1 VARAACS
8 DSDIVLLDD
17 PLSALDANVG
27 HHLLHQCILRGP
39 LATRT
44 RILVTHHLDVLPQAD
59 WIVVMDSKGE
69 EGRISQQ
76 GTYRV
81 GCRFT
86 RSYRS
91 TLTPVGTAQ
100 CRWAI
105 PIVGERVWICFG
117 RSQDRAYRRSPNQ
130 LVNYN
135 RRGQRREGD
144 QAKVG
149 NSTYARRGEAHWR
162 SQMVHLYT
170 LPQSCGQLVVGSR
183 DLYCLGHGTSGN
195 SRHQSDAWLLVGR
208 QDSRVLARW
217 IYGSLCW

>member
-1 VARAACS
+1 MVSNLVCGELKPVPQEAWVQSGSVKDNITFSESNDESDAARTEHVIRACGLAPDLDRWDDREHTYIGERGITLSGGQRQRICVARAAYA

-59 WIVVMDSKGE
+59 WIVVMDSKDD

-81 GCRFT
+81 GCRCT

-91 TLTPVGTAQ
+91 TLTPLGTAQ

-117 RSQDRAYRRSPNQ
+117 RSYDRAYR
-130 LVNYN
+130 
-135 RRGQRREGD
+135 
-144 QAKVG
+144 
-149 NSTYARRGEAHWR
+149 
-162 SQMVHLYT
+162 
-170 LPQSCGQLVVGSR
+170 
-183 DLYCLGHGTSGN
+183 
-195 SRHQSDAWLLVGR
+195 
-208 QDSRVLARW
+208 
-217 IYGSLCW
+217 